1 MRNNLDA
8 LDSKLAAEMN
18 MYIDDSAVE
27 DSTEDVNMFHVTLGS
42 VQRPQTLLKIEELH
56 SDEPSFQRFHTKLN
70 AFFSAYDIAQ
80 ADGQKIKLMSND
92 TVSLRFVTV
101 FLNGPGHST
110 GSISDYRT
118 SLFESAFRVESQ
130 LVSTHGLPAMQPI
143 LPQCYSAGL
152 CHHSIS

>member
-56 SDEPSFQRFHTKLN
+56 SDEPSFQHFRTKLN

-101 FLNGPGHST
+101 SQWPRTLNREHFRLQN
-110 GSISDYRT
+110 I
-118 SLFESAFRVESQ
+118 AF
-130 LVSTHGLPAMQPI
+130 
-143 LPQCYSAGL
+143 
-152 CHHSIS
+152 